1 MGLACYLLFFTKE
14 SLTVE
19 KGCLASIILVLSAYA
34 VTVLEKLQIPQR
46 QSMLYALPTS
56 AVATVFTR

>member
-1 MGLACYLLFFTKE
+1 
-14 SLTVE
+14 
-19 KGCLASIILVLSAYA
+19 LVLSAYA